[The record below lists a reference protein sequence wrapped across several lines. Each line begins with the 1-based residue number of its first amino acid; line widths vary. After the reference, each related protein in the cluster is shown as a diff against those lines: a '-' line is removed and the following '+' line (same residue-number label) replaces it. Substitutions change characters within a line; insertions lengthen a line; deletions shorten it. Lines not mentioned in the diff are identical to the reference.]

1 MVVVALEDGG
11 QPPSS
16 SHARATRLQ
25 WVSAWTPSAPPR
37 VAPRRSPVSLRSD
50 PAHPTLSVIEAD
62 PGLLGAVP
70 DGLLE
75 AARQQLLARTLWL
88 ESGRWEPLESDLPA
102 NFDGWLGMLV
112 LDGLLVRQVQLE
124 GLRCCE
130 LLGPGDLLRPWDED
144 GGGSTLDCVA
154 TWRVLEPT
162 RVALLDAGFARR
174 AHRWPTL
181 TAELLHRTL
190 RRSRAQS
197 ILLAITQARRAEVR
211 LRVLFSHLADR
222 WGRVTPDGIV
232 LPLRLTHTVIA
243 QLTGLRRPSV
253 SISLGEL
260 ERSGE
265 IVRISKG
272 AWQIA
277 PEAMRW

>member
-1 MVVVALEDGG
+1 M
-11 QPPSS
+11 
-16 SHARATRLQ
+16 
-25 WVSAWTPSAPPR
+25 SAWTPSVGPR
-37 VAPRRSPVSLRSD
+37 VAPRRRPVALRSD
-50 PAHPTLSVIEAD
+50 PAHPALSIVEAD
-62 PGLLGAVP
+62 PALLGPVS
-70 DGLLE
+70 GELLE
-75 AARQQLLARTLWL
+75 AARGQLLVRTLWL
-88 ESGRWEPLESDLPA
+88 ESGRWEPLTGDLPA
-102 NFDGWLGMLV
+102 RFDGWLGMLV

-144 GGGSTLDCVA
+144 ESAGTLDCLA

-162 RVALLDAGFARR
+162 RVALLDANFARR

-181 TAELLHRTL
+181 TAGLLQRTL

-197 ILLAITQARRAEVR
+197 ILLAITQARRADVR

-260 ERSGE
+260 ERAGE
-265 IVRISKG
+265 IVRISKD

-277 PEAMRW
+277 PGAMRWDVP